1 MSVLTGLKGQVLILK
16 NIAVYRVVCWVVAAL
31 AVFLLFW
38 FALPPLNLRSVE
50 FWEFLLGVLVIVFI
64 ALVLTG
70 KGIAV
75 KKNTEPRVVEVGG
88 NRVTLPQVPIS
99 GLRANKALKVLLCIA
114 GGIVALMAIFWL
126 IGAQFFNASRYQS
139 LLVKTDGDFA
149 EDIAELSM
157 SQIPVVDRDTAV
169 QLGAR
174 KLGEMSDLVSQFEIS
189 EEYYTQ
195 INYGEKPVR
204 VTPLEYGDVIKWLN
218 NQSKGVPAYLRLDMV
233 TQETELIRLD
243 EGIKY
248 APCEYFMRDLKRY
261 LRFHYPTKI
270 FDESYSFE
278 IDENGTPYWIVSCIT
293 YRIGVWSGADVE
305 GAILVNAVTGEHQYY
320 PVAEVPSWVDRVYH
334 ADLIIE
340 QLNLN
345 GKYQNGFWNAYFG
358 QRGVLM
364 TTDGYNYI
372 AVGDD
377 VYLYTGMTSVAA
389 DQSNV
394 GFVLVNMRT
403 KETKFY
409 TVPGAT
415 EKSAQRSAQGQVQD
429 QGYTAT
435 FPLLLNVN
443 DRPTYF
449 MSLKDSAQMIKMYA
463 FVDVEKY
470 NIVGIGA
477 TVAEARENYAE
488 AIGSEDGVETPA
500 GEAVTGVISE
510 IYAAVLDGNTQ
521 FYFRLEND
529 ETIYV
534 APIRLSEQL
543 PFLKAGDTVNLEY
556 TGEGNVRTVTAIQAG

>member
-218 NQSKGVPAYLRLDMV
+218 NQSKGIPAYLRLDMV

-320 PVAEVPSWVDRVYH
+320 PVEEVPSWVDRVYH

-488 AIGSEDGVETPA
+488 AIGSEDGVETPS